1 MSKITKYLTA
11 AGVAVIGIV
20 ATFAANAQAVPV
32 SFPTSTAN
40 TLLAFVGGQVADPGL
55 LLVVVIAAAVPLTF
69 YVIHQLIGLIPK
81 SRGSRR
87 S

>member
-1 MSKITKYLTA
+1 
-11 AGVAVIGIV
+11 
-20 ATFAANAQAVPV
+20 
-32 SFPTSTAN
+32 
-40 TLLAFVGGQVADPGL
+40 